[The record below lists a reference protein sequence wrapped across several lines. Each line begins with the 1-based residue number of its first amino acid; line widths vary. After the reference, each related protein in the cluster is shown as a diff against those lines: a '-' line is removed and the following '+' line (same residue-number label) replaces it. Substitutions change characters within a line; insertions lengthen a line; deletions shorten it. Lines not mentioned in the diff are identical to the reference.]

1 MVLWV
6 VKMVRVNR
14 GRYGLEGCRV
24 IDDDISGFGI
34 VLDQL
39 RRSIGRALDVGCVG
53 GHGRGLLKLKGK
65 NSSHPM
71 EIPIS

>member
-1 MVLWV
+1 MILWV
-6 VKMVRVNR
+6 MKMVCVKR
-14 GRYGLEGCRV
+14 GQLLLEGCRV
-24 IDDDISGFGI
+24 IDDDICGFGI

-53 GHGRGLLKLKGK
+53 GRGGLLKLKGK
-65 NSSHPM
+65 DSSHPM

>member
-1 MVLWV
+1 MILWV
-6 VKMVRVNR
+6 MKMVCVKR
-14 GRYGLEGCRV
+14 GQLLLEGCRV
-24 IDDDISGFGI
+24 IDDDICGFGI

-53 GHGRGLLKLKGK
+53 GHGGLLKLKGK
-65 NSSHPM
+65 DSSHPM

>member
-1 MVLWV
+1 MILWV
-6 VKMVRVNR
+6 MKMVCVKR
-14 GRYGLEGCRV
+14 GQLLLEDCRL
-24 IDDDISGFGI
+24 IDDDICGFGI

-53 GHGRGLLKLKGK
+53 GHGGLLKLKGK
-65 NSSHPM
+65 DSSHPM

>member
-1 MVLWV
+1 MVLWA
-6 VKMVRVNR
+6 VKMVCVNL

-39 RRSIGRALDVGCVG
+39 WRSIGRALDVV
-53 GHGRGLLKLKGK
+53 LKLKK
-65 NSSHPM
+65 VKIHRTQWKFPLLNRN
-71 EIPIS
+71 

>member
-1 MVLWV
+1 MILWV
-6 VKMVRVNR
+6 MKMVCVKR
-14 GRYGLEGCRV
+14 GQLLLEGCRV
-24 IDDDISGFGI
+24 IDDDICGFGI

-65 NSSHPM
+65 DSSHPM

>member
-39 RRSIGRALDVGCVG
+39 QRSIGRALDVGCVG
-53 GHGRGLLKLKGK
+53 GHGGLLKLKGK
-65 NSSHPM
+65 DSSHPM